1 MDVTIIT
8 AKHNSQ
14 LCLYAAVLFLSLQT
28 TYKSELKMPFAVHVK
43 AWRAEIYCRSTRFYI
58 QHWIAVSVEYNVP
71 AALTFAVRPAVT
83 VG

>member
-1 MDVTIIT
+1 MTFII
-8 AKHNSQ
+8 
-14 LCLYAAVLFLSLQT
+14 
-28 TYKSELKMPFAVHVK
+28 HVK